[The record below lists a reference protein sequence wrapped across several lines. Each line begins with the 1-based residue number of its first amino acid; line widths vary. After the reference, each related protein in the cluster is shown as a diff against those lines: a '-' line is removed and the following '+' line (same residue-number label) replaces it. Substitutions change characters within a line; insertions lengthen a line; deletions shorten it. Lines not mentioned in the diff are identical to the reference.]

1 MSEVKGRGTYMN
13 VSRDRL
19 SVIGKL
25 IGIYRE
31 ERRNNTQNGFTLK
44 KFCEGICSINT
55 LKSIEAGGLSRSEDV
70 YIELLGKLDL
80 KFGEFP
86 VIDEK
91 INELIQSIY
100 KDVEYFHIQSLA
112 HECKRGI
119 RLLENV
125 KEYAYYREI
134 YFILKDLYDYYKD
147 DILIDDKR
155 IFIYKSLIKNNVF
168 LWGDILKVLLFAK
181 LKIECKTNLNK
192 YYELISELNLFNV
205 KLSRLKLS
213 ILHYYLVSEEYIEM
227 SALIRE
233 LEQLYKKNKNY
244 IRLADVYNY
253 EIILYSY
260 ASKKPIDNIINKV
273 NIVIKENDLPDLKT
287 YELYS
292 NIASYYHHKKDFE
305 KALKYYEMMLDYY
318 DCIFIPHLI
327 YLADCQNHLNLPIK
341 LPKVSKEI
349 LIGYPMGI
357 RLMFKY
363 FTLDES
369 VPDFVKQNFIIK
381 RILPKVN
388 DEIDIDIFRYELTR
402 LVERTVHYKLLHFFE
417 NSINMK
423 WS

>member
-1 MSEVKGRGTYMN
+1 M
-13 VSRDRL
+13 
-19 SVIGKL
+19 
-25 IGIYRE
+25 
-31 ERRNNTQNGFTLK
+31 
-44 KFCEGICSINT
+44 
-55 LKSIEAGGLSRSEDV
+55 
-70 YIELLGKLDL
+70 
-80 KFGEFP
+80 
-86 VIDEK
+86 
-91 INELIQSIY
+91 
-100 KDVEYFHIQSLA
+100 
-112 HECKRGI
+112 
-119 RLLENV
+119 
-125 KEYAYYREI
+125 
-134 YFILKDLYDYYKD
+134 
-147 DILIDDKR
+147 
-155 IFIYKSLIKNNVF
+155 
-168 LWGDILKVLLFAK
+168 LFAK

-205 KLSRLKLS
+205 KLSCLKLS

-233 LEQLYKKNKNY
+233 LEQLYEKNKNY

-402 LVERTVHYKLLHFFE
+402 LVERTGHYKSTTFF
-417 NSINMK
+417 
-423 WS
+423 